1 MRSWLIPSLVLVGG
15 MLLPTVGWAQPRPAA
30 QARVAPAPATEGG
43 NMDEVVRI
51 DPSQLVCADGRSLCE
66 VTASQTQSI
75 EALRSEVVA
84 LRTQVTTVAA
94 RTSPQRPRT
103 TTPPGRATRT
113 SQQPPPVLVRVRR
126 LEEAGAATA
135 ERLEAAAR
143 DIPALT
149 VLQAQCTARQ
159 NNPAFVLPPGTDCD
173 AVARDLA
180 AAQAAA
186 ARPAVPSVAAASLIL
201 R

>member
-1 MRSWLIPSLVLVGG
+1 MRFMFRSLILAGS
-15 MLLPTVGWAQPRPAA
+15 MLLPAVGWAQQPARPTP
-30 QARVAPAPATEGG
+30 PAPATEGG
-43 NMDEVVRI
+43 NMDEPVRV

-66 VTASQTQSI
+66 VTAAQTVNI

-84 LRTQVTTVAA
+84 LRTQVATVAA
-94 RTSPQRPRT
+94 RTSPRRT
-103 TTPPGRATRT
+103 TTPPSRAPSRT
-113 SQQPPPVLVRVRR
+113 PQPPPVLIRVRR
-126 LEEAGAATA
+126 LEESGAATA

-143 DIPALT
+143 DIPTLT
-149 VLQAQCTARQ
+149 VLQAQCVARR
-159 NNPAFVLPPGTDCD
+159 NNPSFVLPPGTDCD

-186 ARPAVPSVAAASLIL
+186 ARPAAASLVL